1 VQQVQQGAPADVIAT
16 ADTSSMKTLTDAGL
30 VETPTVFAHN
40 KLQIAVAP
48 GNPKGIHSLSD
59 LSRSD
64 VTVVLCDMTVPAGKY
79 AAQALQQAGV
89 TVTPK
94 SLDPDVKTAL
104 SRVTSGE
111 ADATIVYVTDVTAA
125 GSKAEGVTIPDNQNV
140 VADYP
145 IAIVKGTKDHAAA
158 SAFVNEV
165 TNGAGQDAL
174 KARGFTL

>member
-1 VQQVQQGAPADVIAT
+1 
-16 ADTSSMKTLTDAGL
+16 
-30 VETPTVFAHN
+30 
-40 KLQIAVAP
+40 
-48 GNPKGIHSLSD
+48 
-59 LSRSD
+59 
-64 VTVVLCDMTVPAGKY
+64 MTVPAGKY